1 MSVPIFHSVSSRRSA
16 FSNVGFRDPLV
27 PCQWKEEENHG
38 FGCPICEPPRDR
50 GPWEGSGA
58 ASPTAQ
64 RPRGPRDG
72 SEPVLSD
79 AGSGGALKTASCR
92 GRPPGARCRVGT
104 ARSLECRRPPPLS
117 HPTRPSGG
125 AIWNAACLSEYAREG
140 EPRMVLYRAPGSRGQ
155 GGANGLAPR
164 PRGLIEP

>member
-1 MSVPIFHSVSSRRSA
+1 MGSGARFA
-16 FSNVGFRDPLV
+16 NPLAT
-27 PCQWKEEENHG
+27 G
-38 FGCPICEPPRDR
+38 GL
-50 GPWEGSGA
+50 WEGSEA
-58 ASPTAQ
+58 ASSAAQ
-64 RPRGPRDG
+64 RPHGPRDG
-72 SEPVLSD
+72 SEAVLSD
-79 AGSGGALKTASCR
+79 AGSGWALKTASCR

-155 GGANGLAPR
+155 GGTNGPAPR
-164 PRGLIEP
+164 PREPIEP